1 MSAQKKIIIVANTTW
16 NIYNFRQNIIKK
28 LLSEGHKVYV
38 MAPIDE
44 YIEYKELYPEVE
56 HIGLRSLKRDST
68 NPLLDLILCAELYKK
83 YKRIAPDLIMHYTHK
98 PNIFGSIT
106 AKILGIKSVSVI
118 TGLGYSFINTGWINR
133 VIKTLYQY
141 STKANELLIFE
152 NEDDRD
158 LFIKE
163 LNLPLSKAKSV
174 KGCGV
179 DSKFYFSQPN
189 GAIHSH
195 VTFTFIGR
203 LLKDKGVEEFAEAA
217 TQVKKQH
224 PSAKFILL
232 GDFDEGNPSTIDK
245 ESLLQWIDKDILD
258 YKGFVKDV
266 RPFIQS
272 SDCIVLP
279 SYREGLPRIVIEGM
293 SMSKPI
299 ITTDTPG
306 CRETVQDGVNGF
318 LVNPRDSKS
327 LEEGMLKFIN
337 LDTAH
342 KKMMGEAGRKEV
354 ELHFDSNKIANDIY
368 LLIAP
373 IL

>member
-1 MSAQKKIIIVANTTW
+1 
-16 NIYNFRQNIIKK
+16 
-28 LLSEGHKVYV
+28 

-44 YIEYKELYPEVE
+44 YIEYKELYPQVE
-56 HIGLRSLKRDST
+56 HIGIRSLKRDST
-68 NPLLDLILCAELYKK
+68 NPFLDIMLCAELYHK

-118 TGLGYSFINTGWINR
+118 TGLGYSFINAGWVNT
-133 VIKTLYQY
+133 VIKKLYQY

-163 LNLPLSKAKSV
+163 LDLPLSKAKTV

-179 DSKFYFSQPN
+179 DSQYYVSQPN
-189 GAIHSH
+189 GALHSH

-217 TQVKKQH
+217 IQVKRQH
-224 PSAKFILL
+224 HTAKFILL

-245 ESLLQWIDKDILD
+245 ESLLTWINKDIVD

-266 RPFIQS
+266 RPYIQS

-306 CRETVQDGVNGF
+306 CRETVEDGINGY
-318 LVNPRDSKS
+318 LVSPRNSKS
-327 LEEGMLKFIN
+327 LAEGMLKFIN
-337 LDTAH
+337 LNAEE
-342 KKMMGEAGRKEV
+342 KRKMGEAGRKIV
-354 ELHFDSNKIANDIY
+354 ELQFDSEKIADDIY
-368 LLIAP
+368 KLIEP
-373 IL
+373 II

>member
-28 LLSEGHKVYV
+28 LLKEDFKVYV

-44 YIEYKELYPEVE
+44 YIEYKELYPQVE
-56 HIGLRSLKRDST
+56 HIGIRSLKRDST
-68 NPLLDLILCAELYKK
+68 NPFLDIMLCAELYHK

-118 TGLGYSFINTGWINR
+118 TGLGYSFINAGWVNT
-133 VIKTLYQY
+133 VIKKLYQY

-163 LNLPLSKAKSV
+163 LDLPLSKAKTV

-179 DSKFYFSQPN
+179 DSQYYVSQPN
-189 GAIHSH
+189 GALHSH

-217 TQVKKQH
+217 IQVKRQH
-224 PSAKFILL
+224 HTAKFILL

-245 ESLLQWIDKDILD
+245 ESLLTWINKDIVD

-266 RPFIQS
+266 RPYIQS

-306 CRETVQDGVNGF
+306 CRETVEDGINGY
-318 LVNPRDSKS
+318 LVSPRNSKS
-327 LEEGMLKFIN
+327 LAEGMLKFIN
-337 LDTAH
+337 LNAEE
-342 KKMMGEAGRKEV
+342 KRKMGEAGRKIV
-354 ELHFDSNKIANDIY
+354 ELQFDSEKIADDIY
-368 LLIAP
+368 KLIEP
-373 IL
+373 II

>member
-1 MSAQKKIIIVANTTW
+1 
-16 NIYNFRQNIIKK
+16 
-28 LLSEGHKVYV
+28 

-56 HIGLRSLKRDST
+56 HIGIRSLKRDST
-68 NPLLDLILCAELYKK
+68 NPLLDIMLCAELYRK
-83 YKRIAPDLIMHYTHK
+83 YKKIAPDLIMHYTHK
-98 PNIFGSIT
+98 PNIFGSIA
-106 AKILGIKSVSVI
+106 AKMLDIKSISVI
-118 TGLGYSFINTGWINR
+118 TGLGYSFINKGWVNK

-152 NEDDRD
+152 NEDDKD
-158 LFIKE
+158 LFMKE
-163 LNLPLSKAKSV
+163 LNLPLSKAKTV

-179 DSKFYFSQPN
+179 DSQFYVAQPN
-189 GAIHSH
+189 SDVFSY

-203 LLKDKGVEEFAEAA
+203 LLKDKGVEEFAQAA
-217 TQVKKQH
+217 IQVKKQH
-224 PSAKFILL
+224 PTTKFILL

-245 ESLLQWIDKDILD
+245 DSLLTWIDKDIVE

-266 RPFIQS
+266 RPYIQA

-299 ITTDTPG
+299 ITTNTPG
-306 CRETVQDGVNGF
+306 CRETVADGLNGY
-318 LVNPRDSKS
+318 LVTPRDSKS

-337 LDTAH
+337 LAPDE
-342 KKMMGEAGRKEV
+342 KRKMGEEGRRVV
-354 ELHFDSNKIANDIY
+354 ELQFDSEKIANDIY
-368 LLIAP
+368 ALIKP
-373 IL
+373 ILSN